1 MAIRNTA
8 AVYINGINLTA
19 FTVFPLK
26 WGNLLDERLD
36 EMYLSLRHCPIE
48 NFKPLTPVEIH
59 YSNQLYFGSA
69 NVGNPET
76 QVKRYLIADDA
87 NAAENPVGKG
97 LYDHDLYIIELTKIL
112 ECVVVDTSTI
122 TNVLGRYYTGNPSP
136 VVPVITDE
144 SGNQVVYFEPSTPP
158 SFVSPLPVG
167 DFYFPAAHAVFPYV
181 YYPVMPGTTYLNEY
195 TMTITTQTGNRLYS
209 AQYKIYTDGSGVKR
223 TEGNNDGK
231 TLSLQ
236 NGTYYNVEYKIYAYL
251 QRTGIGETSG
261 YYTTIATY
269 TFLVTNN
276 EAPLKKW
283 TIMDVINRL
292 LDIAEPIRQG
302 ETPRFRLQGM
312 NTDGTYQA
320 GSQAAKFDTVLAPQ
334 FSFTKS
340 TLRECLQQVGGVIH
354 GEPRVDIAQNSDG
367 SYYYEISYDLY
378 GQTERSGIYAK
389 PYIGKTVSQLAD
401 SYASQLD
408 APAENLVNQLDKYS
422 GVIVEPYQGG
432 YKTVRTE
439 TMYARITDENM
450 LIQTQFPI
458 YSVEKLACG
467 YVPDNEAET
476 YPPTDLT
483 PYVFESSLYN
493 TRLSSYS
500 SSFPNSKAFAIMY
513 TQGQRNLTALN
524 FKQEHP
530 ISSVFANYAII
541 NVIGRAAAADINLS
555 TGANNN
561 NNYPKLAFRVTYT
574 PFYTAR
580 VGQTK
585 TNYKDYP
592 VPAALVY
599 NQQANVIESRYF
611 GENLKGA
618 VARIGNVE
626 KAVTLNLA
634 RLSEV
639 PEAGQMYDEDY
650 YISAVSVEFLPTYI
664 KCTVGLSKDFNRLSE
679 YIGISSV
686 KRFSEVSQGQ
696 AVERNTLWRE
706 FVVIGDAMT
715 ADSNCRIGDNFM
727 ETVRNTLTQSN
738 TLSPLTVVSAWGL
751 SYDNSTLPAVQLPLI
766 SSAFGNSV
774 SFSWE
779 YEDNY
784 SAGAIS
790 QYAEGNGVRGYFQNN
805 YQYTDYYGRMYWYA
819 FDLNTKGSVPDPYV
833 NTDIRSQVNT
843 EIAEGGKSVTFS
855 FPNPNRNRVSLSVT
869 VYEQVG
875 SSSIPFTYSQTT
887 TGTSVTIG
895 QRQGGTITSATVNS
909 ATMQTPNLGGQ
920 TSLGTRLP
928 GLPDLN
934 RPTASSGYVSTLGQQ
949 PYLLRKDNREKLQC
963 NFQIDFVTNRK
974 GLIVGSA
981 LAAYNSCVRGRDIML
996 AARLYVFDEPL
1007 NKFID
1012 HVEGHVNVDL
1022 STMPY
1027 TSVTVSS
1034 VANGQFSVTAAN
1046 FTSAGKSWAI
1056 VSRQSENSENV
1067 EDDYGNI
1074 VAQTVQYGGDVLLA
1088 QNLDISAGDPFTPI
1102 YFTKK
1107 KEVFDKTVWKT
1118 LR

>member
-76 QVKRYLIADDA
+76 LVKRYLIADDA
-87 NAAENPVGKG
+87 NATENPVGKG

-112 ECVVVDTSTI
+112 ECVVVDTNTI
-122 TNVLGRYYTGNPSP
+122 TNVLGRYYTGAPSL
-136 VVPVITDE
+136 VVPTIEKD
-144 SGNQVVYFEPSTPP
+144 GNYGGPSMDDRDPVTPAY
-158 SFVSPLPVG
+158 FVSPLAYGP
-167 DFYFPAAHAVFPYV
+167 FFFAAATVVFPYETSVVGSGDALQYSLTITSNGIQVFQNTYSIYYNNTEGQNIGASINLTNSQYTVV
-181 YYPVMPGTTYLNEY
+181 YEYRKETNDPYYGWGTVKATYEFTVVNNEY
-195 TMTITTQTGNRLYS
+195 
-209 AQYKIYTDGSGVKR
+209 
-223 TEGNNDGK
+223 
-231 TLSLQ
+231 
-236 NGTYYNVEYKIYAYL
+236 
-251 QRTGIGETSG
+251 
-261 YYTTIATY
+261 
-269 TFLVTNN
+269 
-276 EAPLKKW
+276 PLKKW

-312 NTDGTYQA
+312 NADGTYQA

-354 GEPRVDIAQNSDG
+354 GEPRADIAQDSDG
-367 SYYYEISYDLY
+367 TYYYEISYDLY

-467 YVPDNEAET
+467 YVPNNEAET

-541 NVIGRAAAADINLS
+541 NVIGRAAAADIDIPLGPS
-555 TGANNN
+555 DSPRNND
-561 NNYPKLAFRVTYT
+561 YPQLAFRVTYT

-580 VGQTK
+580 VEQTK

-706 FVVIGDAMT
+706 FIVIGDAMT
-715 ADSNCRIGDNFM
+715 ADSDCRIGDTFM
-727 ETVRNTLTQSN
+727 ETVRNTITQSSPM
-738 TLSPLTVVSAWGL
+738 SPLTVVSAWGL

-790 QYAEGNGVRGYFQNN
+790 QYAEGNGVQGYFQNN

-819 FDLNTKGSVPDPYV
+819 FDLNTQGFVPDPYV
-833 NTDIRSQVNT
+833 NTNITSQVNT
-843 EIAEGGKSVTFS
+843 EIAEDGTSVTFS
-855 FPNPNRNRVSLSVT
+855 FSNPDRNRVSLSVT

-909 ATMQTPNLGGQ
+909 ATMQAPNIGGQ

-928 GLPDLN
+928 GLPDFN
-934 RPTASSGYVSTLGQQ
+934 RPSASSGYVSTLGQQ

-981 LAAYNSCVRGRDIML
+981 LAAYNSCVRGRDLML
-996 AARLYVFDEPL
+996 EARLYVFNEPL

-1056 VSRQSENSENV
+1056 VSRQSEKSENV
-1067 EDDYGNI
+1067 EDDHGNI

-1088 QNLDISAGDPFTPI
+1088 QNQNISAGDPFTPI